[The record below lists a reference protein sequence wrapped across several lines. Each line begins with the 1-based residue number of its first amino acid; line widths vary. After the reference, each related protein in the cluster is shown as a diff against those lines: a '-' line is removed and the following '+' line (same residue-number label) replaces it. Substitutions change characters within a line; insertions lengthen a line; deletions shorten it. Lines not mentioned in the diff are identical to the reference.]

1 MWGLYVP
8 TLIYFPMSWF
18 GKYLSGLMNYYT
30 FGLFNS
36 FKKGYE
42 SGNGNFWDK
51 IVGSLVNQ
59 VTGAGLTDAQ
69 KEANAFSSEEASKD
83 RAFQEMQRTTQF
95 QTSVNDMKAAG
106 VNPALIYGGAGAT
119 AGTTGGAS
127 ASSVSPGSGGAGE
140 LMSFLSSI
148 VGSTIQQESVRN
160 QYDLGLKNLDL
171 QSRALDLKEDELS
184 LKFAVGQ
191 SQVKVNEAQA
201 IVLKNTLKV
210 QQSEIN
216 LNNEKMRKIIREKDL
231 VVSQTDLNNSIALL
245 NKIESE
251 QRAKVIE
258 ASINYTNSMAELN
271 KLGAAELVVKIK
283 NAKTSGEILD
293 IQKQAEDENLKM
305 LIQRAATYKEF
316 LDATILKL
324 KNDAAFSEAQRKW
337 MGFNSVVNGV
347 SAVSEAA
354 YDWVSYG
361 AGVPRGGG
369 GYVSSGSR
377 PGYYW

>member
-1 MWGLYVP
+1 
-8 TLIYFPMSWF
+8 
-18 GKYLSGLMNYYT
+18 MNYYT

-36 FKKGYE
+36 FKKGYGSE
-42 SGNGNFWDK
+42 NGTFWDK

-69 KEANAFSSEEASKD
+69 KEANAFSSEEAEKD
-83 RAFQEMQRTTQF
+83 RVFQEMQRTTQF
-95 QTSVNDMKAAG
+95 QTSVKDMKAAG

-127 ASSVSPGSGGAGE
+127 ASSVSPSSGGAGE
-140 LMSFLSSI
+140 LMSFLASM
-148 VGSTIQQESVRN
+148 VGSSIQQESIKN

-271 KLGAAELVVKIK
+271 KLGASELAVKIK
-283 NAKTSGEILD
+283 NAKTSGEILEL
-293 IQKQAEDENLKM
+293 QKLEEYEQYNM
-305 LIQRAATYKEF
+305 LIQRAATYKDF
-316 LDATILKL
+316 LDATLLKL

-377 PGYYW
+377 PAYYW

>member
-1 MWGLYVP
+1 
-8 TLIYFPMSWF
+8 MSWF
-18 GKYLSGLMNYYT
+18 GKYLSGLLDFYT
-30 FGLFNS
+30 FGLYSNFRR
-36 FKKGYE
+36 GYD
-42 SGNGNFWDK
+42 SGNGNFLDK
-51 IVGSLVNQ
+51 VLGNLVNQ
-59 VTGAGLTDAQ
+59 VTGSGLTDAQ
-69 KEANAFSSEEASKD
+69 KEANAFSSKEAEKD

-95 QTSVNDMKAAG
+95 QTSVKDMQAAG
-106 VNPALIYGGAGAT
+106 VNPALIYGGSGAT

-140 LMSFLSSI
+140 LLSFLSSM
-148 VGSTIQQESVRN
+148 VGSSIQKESIQN

-171 QSRALDLKEDELS
+171 QTRALDLKEDELS

-191 SQVKVNEAQA
+191 SEVKVNEAQA
-201 IVLKNTLKV
+201 DAIRKNIRV
-210 QQSEIN
+210 MQSEIV
-216 LNNEKMRKIIREKDL
+216 LNNVRVQKVIKEKDL

-245 NKIESE
+245 NTIESE

-271 KLGAAELVVKIK
+271 KLGASELAVKIK
-283 NAKTSGEILD
+283 NAKTSGEILQL
-293 IQKQAEDENLKM
+293 QKLEEYENYNM

-354 YDWVSYG
+354 YDWVTYG
-361 AGVPRGGG
+361 AGMPSAGRGG
-369 GYVSSGSR
+369 YPSSSSM